1 MEIVE
6 TLSTLSSV
14 LLSRMLMALWFLL
27 HIFFAPRLPC
37 MVFVLMSP
45 TFSSDFT
52 YKDALEYGIFSFS
65 AISPTL

>member
-1 MEIVE
+1 
-6 TLSTLSSV
+6 
-14 LLSRMLMALWFLL
+14 MLMALWFLL

-37 MVFVLMSP
+37 RVFVLMSP